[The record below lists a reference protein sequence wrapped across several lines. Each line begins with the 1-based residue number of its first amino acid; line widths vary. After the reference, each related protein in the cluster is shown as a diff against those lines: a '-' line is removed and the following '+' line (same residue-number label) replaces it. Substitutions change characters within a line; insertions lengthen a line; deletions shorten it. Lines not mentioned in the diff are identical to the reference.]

1 MPSPDQ
7 DLFRQ
12 PVPRLSNTE
21 VEEKAH
27 DAQAILDSKVV
38 QDALNDIYS
47 RHLGT
52 LVEAEVG
59 SLTASAAHASIRA
72 ITDLKKQLEQYVADH
87 KVRQKYHK
95 ESKKEN

>member
-1 MPSPDQ
+1 MPSQDQ

-21 VEEKAH
+21 VEERAEEAKAVLNN
-27 DAQAILDSKVV
+27 QVV
-38 QDALNDIYS
+38 QDALNDVYS
-47 RHLGT
+47 RALGT

-72 ITDLKKQLEQYVADH
+72 ITDLKKQLEQYVSDH
-87 KVRQKYHK
+87 KIRQKYNK
-95 ESKKEN
+95 GDK